1 MSFLNAVLLALL
13 ESPAPATGGPYGL
26 ALTGVSEPTDTM
38 AAQAATSRQSYP
50 QRESSYQTPQSNSP
64 ASGRR
69 SPQTDAHGRPVHG
82 MPPMAQQMYYPQYQ
96 IPQQSSY
103 AQRPPTSQHTSMTSA
118 PGKMMPHQQAQQ
130 PPTHQPPQH
139 QPPSMIDMKAQPPSS
154 QRPPSVV
161 GGPQS
166 APSTSSRPT
175 PGPIPATTPLVLRQD
190 KNGVQ
195 LIAFEYSRDRVKTE
209 YTIRCDI
216 ESVNVHE
223 ISEEFKSN
231 NCVYPRA
238 CCRKDTYKGNRL
250 YYESECN
257 AVGWAL
263 AQLNPCLR
271 EKRGLVQRA
280 VDSWRNSNQD
290 VRVRSRR
297 VRRMAKIQNRRA
309 TQKLS
314 GGPLS
319 GPSGPTSAG
328 LPPQGIPPRI
338 PPPEPDCLPL
348 IHHHAD
354 EPAVGR
360 PDVSGEGYHSLPQRP
375 LTRNPGHH
383 RRTTTS
389 T

>member
-1 MSFLNAVLLALL
+1 MLLVATCQVSLVQFLNAVLLALL

-166 APSTSSRPT
+166 APSTSSRPSKLAT
-175 PGPIPATTPLVLRQD
+175 GPSDAPLLTRL
-190 KNGVQ
+190 Q
-195 LIAFEYSRDRVKTE
+195 L
-209 YTIRCDI
+209 
-216 ESVNVHE
+216 
-223 ISEEFKSN
+223 
-231 NCVYPRA
+231 
-238 CCRKDTYKGNRL
+238 
-250 YYESECN
+250 
-257 AVGWAL
+257 L
-263 AQLNPCLR
+263 AQY
-271 EKRGLVQRA
+271 QRLH
-280 VDSWRNSNQD
+280 
-290 VRVRSRR
+290 RSFC
-297 VRRMAKIQNRRA
+297 AKIKTA
-309 TQKLS
+309 CS
-314 GGPLS
+314 
-319 GPSGPTSAG
+319 
-328 LPPQGIPPRI
+328 
-338 PPPEPDCLPL
+338 
-348 IHHHAD
+348 
-354 EPAVGR
+354 
-360 PDVSGEGYHSLPQRP
+360 
-375 LTRNPGHH
+375 
-383 RRTTTS
+383 
-389 T
+389 